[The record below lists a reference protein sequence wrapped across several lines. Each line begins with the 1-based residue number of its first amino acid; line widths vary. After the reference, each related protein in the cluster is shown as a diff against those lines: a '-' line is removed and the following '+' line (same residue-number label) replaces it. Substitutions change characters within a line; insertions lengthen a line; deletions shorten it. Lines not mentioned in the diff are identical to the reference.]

1 MRIAVLRA
9 VTEIRKT
16 LRLAAFLI
24 VLALS
29 ASAVSP
35 AASQKKTGRSFA
47 LPNGLRV
54 FLYEKHDLPL
64 LNMAISVNAGVK
76 NETPETNGLAH
87 LLEHCLLFRGTEFR
101 SGGEVGRDIRRHG
114 AYFNASTGPDLFLF
128 EISLPSQYADFALRN
143 QREIL
148 FDFAPAPEELEAEKA
163 VILEEISQ
171 ARDDP
176 RRHGM
181 DLVLERLFKG
191 HPYGKPVAGSEPVI
205 RSATVEALKAFHDR
219 YFVPDNCAVAVV
231 GDFISGEM
239 EQKIR
244 SLFGPL
250 KRGSAAPPPLA
261 KVPLLK
267 KSVTVEEERDVR
279 EAYLFIG
286 FVAPDCNAPDQY
298 AMDLLT
304 EVMGRGVNPILSAV
318 LTSRRRLVQTLGMSY
333 LANLYGGA
341 VVISMTLAPK
351 DVPAALRESVA
362 YLRKSGGESYSRDDF
377 AGSDRY
383 EVFDFLGSAKNQI
396 RFSAEQAEESGLGL
410 ASSLARF
417 MLLNTRENPGRFLE
431 HIARTSSADLRK
443 AASLY
448 FGRGDYVAVAIVPR
462 NGDHEDKEERE
473 RP

>member
-1 MRIAVLRA
+1 LLLRERA
-9 VTEIRKT
+9 DEIRKNRRST
-16 LRLAAFLI
+16 ILLT
-24 VLALS
+24 VLALFSSVVS
-29 ASAVSP
+29 AP
-35 AASQKKTGRSFA
+35 ASEKSSGRSFI

-64 LNMAISVNAGVK
+64 LNIAFSVNAGVK
-76 NETPETNGLAH
+76 DETPETNGLAH
-87 LLEHCLLFRGTEFR
+87 LLEHGILFRGTEFR
-101 SGGEVGRDIRRHG
+101 SGGEVGRDVRRHG

-128 EISLPSQYADFALRN
+128 EISLPSEYADFALRN
-143 QREIL
+143 EREIL
-148 FDFAPAPEELEAEKA
+148 FDFCLAPGELEAEKA

-171 ARDDP
+171 AQDDP

-181 DLVLERLFKG
+181 DVLLERLFEG
-191 HPYGKPVAGSEPVI
+191 HPYGKPVAGSESVI

-231 GDFISGEM
+231 GDFVSGEM
-239 EQKIR
+239 EKKIR
-244 SLFGPL
+244 SVFGPL
-250 KRGSAAPPPLA
+250 KKGSVASPPLA

-267 KSVTVEEERDVR
+267 KSINVREERDVH

-341 VVISMTLAPK
+341 VVVSMTLNLK

-362 YLRKSGGESYSRDDF
+362 YLRKSGRESYSRDDF

-417 MLLNTRENPGRFLE
+417 MLLNTRENPGRFLD
-431 HIARTSSADLRK
+431 HIARTNSGDLRK

-448 FGRGDYVAVAIVPR
+448 FGRGDYVAVSIVPR
-462 NGDHEDKEERE
+462 SRDQRDKEERE